1 MTENDPTAVQEN
13 THIRGKNLSNKL
25 TGIERLV
32 QPVFVKSGSNIE
44 VPLGNRVNPDNMPN
58 LKCKVVDDVQRKPVI
73 DVEHDVKKPDNKKL
87 LDKGIVK
94 FGDLRNIFERVG
106 DRNAEKSK
114 NNSQLDT
121 SNPAKNP
128 PNYRERSSSMLV
140 KPSFSPLVG
149 ATNLKSQE
157 KKLAATV
164 QSKNKKN
171 WKERPEANPQTPI
184 DRFFPRKE
192 SLSNQDSP
200 GKRKFTD
207 DMTQFETPKKK
218 RVGNRT
224 KGES

>member
-1 MTENDPTAVQEN
+1 
-13 THIRGKNLSNKL
+13 
-25 TGIERLV
+25 
-32 QPVFVKSGSNIE
+32 
-44 VPLGNRVNPDNMPN
+44 
-58 LKCKVVDDVQRKPVI
+58 
-73 DVEHDVKKPDNKKL
+73 
-87 LDKGIVK
+87 
-94 FGDLRNIFERVG
+94 
-106 DRNAEKSK
+106 
-114 NNSQLDT
+114 
-121 SNPAKNP
+121 
-128 PNYRERSSSMLV
+128 MLV

-164 QSKNKKN
+164 QSENKKN